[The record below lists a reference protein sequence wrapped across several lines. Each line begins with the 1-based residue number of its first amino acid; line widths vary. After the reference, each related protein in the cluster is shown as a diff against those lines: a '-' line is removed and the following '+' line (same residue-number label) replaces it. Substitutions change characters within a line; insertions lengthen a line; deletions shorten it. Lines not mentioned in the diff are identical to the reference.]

1 MVRTILNMSSRQE
14 KGKLQISASA
24 VSPLSKLIEIVRDD
38 ICSNSSHFLN
48 FQLVELKATL
58 FSKQR
63 EVRSKETGRGETA
76 LANKTVSEKVIDF
89 FKIDLVLFHSVSLSV

>member
-1 MVRTILNMSSRQE
+1 MSSRQE

-24 VSPLSKLIEIVRDD
+24 VSLLANLIELVRDD
-38 ICSNSSHFLN
+38 ISLVVGHSSFFR

-63 EVRSKETGRGETA
+63 EVRSKEKSREETA
-76 LANKTVSEKVIDF
+76 LATKTVSEKVIDF
-89 FKIDLVLFHSVSLSV
+89 LN